1 MSRDNDFKHIS
12 PRFARRWGQLDEV
25 VRAEHEATAA
35 GLILVGKSSDVW
47 TIFHESL
54 DRAEIADLLSA
65 LRELPS
71 EPGQPPT
78 KSELVKQMEI
88 LLQLYAAEV
97 DQAELTP
104 ASKAHYIDFANCFV
118 RWIRGEF
125 EPGRTAGNLR
135 KPNWNKRTDKASRL
149 PVLGD
154 E

>member
-1 MSRDNDFKHIS
+1 
-12 PRFARRWGQLDEV
+12 
-25 VRAEHEATAA
+25 
-35 GLILVGKSSDVW
+35 
-47 TIFHESL
+47 
-54 DRAEIADLLSA
+54 
-65 LRELPS
+65 LPS

-125 EPGRTAGNLR
+125 EPGSTAGNLR